1 MTVYV
6 YDHDTGKVVPKG
18 TRQSDRGWGKPV
30 PDEMDAPVQS
40 MADGRYYTSRSALR
54 ATYKASGNPQGVEYV
69 EVGNDPARLRP
80 PEPVKPDV
88 RGVTEAIQKAE
99 ARFARGERI

>member
-18 TRQSDRGWGKPV
+18 TRRADRGIGKLV

-40 MADGRYYTSRSALR
+40 MADGKFYSSRSALR
-54 ATYKASGNPQGVEYV
+54 RTYRASGNPQGIHYE
-69 EVGNDPARLRP
+69 EVGNDAARLRP
-80 PEPVKPDV
+80 PPPVKPDV

-99 ARFARGERI
+99 ARYARGERI